1 MKKFY
6 LKYVLIA
13 FVICSFILPKTM
25 EVDAAANMK
34 NKNLQLYSEAVVLID
49 ADSGEV
55 LYEKNSK
62 EKLPPASITKI
73 ATAIYAIE
81 KGNINDLV
89 TVSENARNVDGTRV
103 YLEAGEQVPLK
114 KLIQGLVINSGND
127 AGVAIAEHLSGSVE
141 QFTEDFNEFLQQ
153 EVGVENTHFSNPHG
167 LHEPDHL
174 TTAEDMAKIT
184 QYAIQN
190 QPFRDIFQTSEL
202 KWDGESWDTTLI
214 NHHEMV
220 RDKEYEGITGGKN
233 GFVQEAGFTLVTTA
247 ERENISLIAVTLN
260 SMYSQQSYDDTI
272 ALLDYGFEHF
282 ETEFV
287 LKNEKFTDGFDHSFL
302 VIEDTSFTKRKG
314 ETIEKEVSSTGE
326 LIVKGEDQRIIT
338 EVELD
343 QVENKEKN
351 EQMKSEIVTNEEVVN
366 DKKEDLHLS
375 IIVPTAVIIGLFISL
390 LFYFQVRKI

>member
-25 EVDAAANMK
+25 EVDAAANME

-190 QPFRDIFQTSEL
+190 QTFRDIFQTSEL

-220 RDKEYEGITGGKN
+220 RDKEYEGIAGGKN

-272 ALLDYGFEHF
+272 TLLDYGFEHF
-282 ETEFV
+282 ETDLV

-302 VIEDTSFTKRKG
+302 VTEDTSFTKRKG
-314 ETIEKEVSSTGE
+314 ETIEKEVSPSGE
-326 LIVKGEDQRIIT
+326 LIVKGEDQRIIK

>member
-13 FVICSFILPKTM
+13 FVICSFILPKTV
-25 EVDAAANMK
+25 EAEIAAN
-34 NKNLQLYSEAVVLID
+34 NENEDLHLNSEAVILVD
-49 ADSGEV
+49 AESGQI

-103 YLEAGEQVPLK
+103 YLEAGEKVPLK
-114 KLIQGLVINSGND
+114 KLIQGLIINSGND

-141 QFTEDFNEFLQQ
+141 QFAEDFNEFLQQ
-153 EVGVENTHFSNPHG
+153 EVGVQNTHFSNPHG
-167 LHEPDHL
+167 LYETEHL

-190 QPFRDIFQTSEL
+190 QTFRDIFQTSEL
-202 KWDGESWDTTLI
+202 KWDGETWDTTLI

-260 SMYSQQSYDDTI
+260 SMYSEQSYEDTT
-272 ALLDYGFEHF
+272 ALFNYGFEHF
-282 ETEFV
+282 ETDQV
-287 LKNEKFTDGFDHSFL
+287 LRNEKYTDGFEHSYL
-302 VIEDTSFTKRKG
+302 VTEDTSFTKRQG
-314 ETIEKEVSSTGE
+314 ETIEKDVSPSGD

-351 EQMKSEIVTNEEVVN
+351 EQMKSEIVTNEDVVN
-366 DKKEDLHLS
+366 QKREEYHLS
-375 IIVPTAVIIGLFISL
+375 IIVPIAVVTGLFVSL
-390 LFYFQVRKI
+390 LFYFQIRKV

>member
-25 EVDAAANMK
+25 EVDAAANMES
-34 NKNLQLYSEAVVLID
+34 KNLQLYSEAVVLID
-49 ADSGEV
+49 ADSGKV

-141 QFTEDFNEFLQQ
+141 QFTEDFNQFLQQ

-190 QPFRDIFQTSEL
+190 QTFRDIFQTSEL

-272 ALLDYGFEHF
+272 SLLDYGFEHF
-282 ETEFV
+282 ETDLV

-302 VIEDTSFTKRKG
+302 VTQDTSFTKRKG
-314 ETIEKEVSSTGE
+314 ETIEKEVSPSGE
-326 LIVKGEDQRIIT
+326 LIVKGEDHRIIT

-351 EQMKSEIVTNEEVVN
+351 EQMKSEIVTNEEVVDQN
-366 DKKEDLHLS
+366 KEELHLS
-375 IIVPTAVIIGLFISL
+375 IIVPTAVTIGLFISL
-390 LFYFQVRKI
+390 LFYFQIRKI

>member
-13 FVICSFILPKTM
+13 FVICSSILPKTI
-25 EVDAAANMK
+25 EAETTANLG
-34 NKNLQLYSEAVVLID
+34 NEDLHLNSEAVILVD
-49 ADSGEV
+49 AESGQI

-103 YLEAGEQVPLK
+103 YLEAGEKVPLK
-114 KLIQGLVINSGND
+114 KLIQGLIINSGND

-141 QFTEDFNEFLQQ
+141 QFSEDFNEFLQQ
-153 EVGVENTHFSNPHG
+153 EVGVQNTHFSNPHG
-167 LHEPDHL
+167 LYETEHL

-184 QYAIQN
+184 LYAIQN
-190 QPFRDIFQTSEL
+190 QTFRDIFQTSEL
-202 KWDGESWDTTLI
+202 KWDGETWDTTLI

-220 RDKEYEGITGGKN
+220 RDKEYEGISGGKN

-247 ERENISLIAVTLN
+247 EREKISLIAVTLN
-260 SMYSQQSYDDTI
+260 SMYSEQSYEDTT
-272 ALLDYGFEHF
+272 ALFNYGFEHF
-282 ETEFV
+282 ETDQV
-287 LKNEKFTDGFDHSFL
+287 LKNEKYTDGFEHSYL
-302 VIEDTSFTKRKG
+302 VTEDTSFTKRQG
-314 ETIEKEVSSTGE
+314 ETIEKEVSPSGE
-326 LIVKGEDQRIIT
+326 LIVKGEDHRIIT

-351 EQMKSEIVTNEEVVN
+351 EQMKSEIVTNEDVLN
-366 DKKEDLHLS
+366 QKREDHHLS
-375 IIVPTAVIIGLFISL
+375 FIVPIAVVTGLFVSL
-390 LFYFQVRKI
+390 LFYFQIRKV

>member
-25 EVDAAANMK
+25 EVDAAANME

-141 QFTEDFNEFLQQ
+141 QFTEDFNEFLQH
-153 EVGVENTHFSNPHG
+153 EVGVENTHFLNPHG

-190 QPFRDIFQTSEL
+190 QTFRDIFQTSEL

-220 RDKEYEGITGGKN
+220 RDKKYEGITGGKN

-282 ETEFV
+282 ETDLV

-302 VIEDTSFTKRKG
+302 VTEDTSFTKRKG
-314 ETIEKEVSSTGE
+314 ETIEKEVSPSGE
-326 LIVKGEDQRIIT
+326 LIVKGEDQRIIK

-351 EQMKSEIVTNEEVVN
+351 EQMKSEIVTNEEVVDQN
-366 DKKEDLHLS
+366 KEEHLS
-375 IIVPTAVIIGLFISL
+375 IIVPIAVIIGLFISL
-390 LFYFQVRKI
+390 LFYFQIRKI

>member
-1 MKKFY
+1 
-6 LKYVLIA
+6 
-13 FVICSFILPKTM
+13 M
-25 EVDAAANMK
+25 EVDAAANME

-141 QFTEDFNEFLQQ
+141 QFTEDFNEFLQH
-153 EVGVENTHFSNPHG
+153 EVGVENTHFLNPHG

-190 QPFRDIFQTSEL
+190 QTFRDIFQTSEL

-220 RDKEYEGITGGKN
+220 RDKKYEGITGGKN

-282 ETEFV
+282 ETDLV

-302 VIEDTSFTKRKG
+302 VTEDTSFTKRKG
-314 ETIEKEVSSTGE
+314 ETIEKEVSPSGE
-326 LIVKGEDQRIIT
+326 LIVKGEDQRIIK

-351 EQMKSEIVTNEEVVN
+351 EQMKSEIVTNEEVVDQN
-366 DKKEDLHLS
+366 KEEHLS
-375 IIVPTAVIIGLFISL
+375 IIVPIAVIIGLFISL
-390 LFYFQVRKI
+390 LFYFQIRKI

>member
-1 MKKFY
+1 
-6 LKYVLIA
+6 
-13 FVICSFILPKTM
+13 M
-25 EVDAAANMK
+25 E

-190 QPFRDIFQTSEL
+190 QTFRDIFQTSEL

-272 ALLDYGFEHF
+272 ALLDYGFEQF
-282 ETEFV
+282 ESDQV
-287 LKNEKFTDGFDHSFL
+287 LKNEKYTDGYGHSFL
-302 VIEDTSFTKRKG
+302 VREDISFTKRKG
-314 ETIEKEVSSTGE
+314 ETIEKEVSPTGE

-375 IIVPTAVIIGLFISL
+375 IIVPTAVIMGLFISL

>member
-25 EVDAAANMK
+25 EVDAAANME

-81 KGNINDLV
+81 IGNINDLV

-184 QYAIQN
+184 QYATQN
-190 QPFRDIFQTSEL
+190 QTFRDIFQTSEL

-220 RDKEYEGITGGKN
+220 RDKEYEGIKGGKN

-282 ETEFV
+282 ETDLV

-302 VIEDTSFTKRKG
+302 VTEDTMFTKRKG
-314 ETIEKEVSSTGE
+314 ETIEKEVSPSGE

-343 QVENKEKN
+343 QVENEEKN
-351 EQMKSEIVTNEEVVN
+351 EQMKSEIVTNEEVVDQN
-366 DKKEDLHLS
+366 KEQLHLS

-390 LFYFQVRKI
+390 LFYFQIRKI

>member
-25 EVDAAANMK
+25 EVDAAANME

-103 YLEAGEQVPLK
+103 YLEVGEQVPLK

-141 QFTEDFNEFLQQ
+141 QFTKDFNEFLQQ

-190 QPFRDIFQTSEL
+190 QTFRDIFQTSEL

-220 RDKEYEGITGGKN
+220 RDKEYEGIKGGKN

-272 ALLDYGFEHF
+272 TLLDYGFEHF
-282 ETEFV
+282 ETDLV

-302 VIEDTSFTKRKG
+302 VTEDTSFTKRKG
-314 ETIEKEVSSTGE
+314 ETIEKEVTPSGE

-343 QVENKEKN
+343 QVENEEKN
-351 EQMKSEIVTNEEVVN
+351 EQMKSEIVTNEEVVDQN
-366 DKKEDLHLS
+366 KEQLHLS
-375 IIVPTAVIIGLFISL
+375 IIVPIAVIVGLFISL
-390 LFYFQVRKI
+390 LFYFQIRKI

>member
-25 EVDAAANMK
+25 EVDAAANME

-190 QPFRDIFQTSEL
+190 QTFRDIFQTSEL

-220 RDKEYEGITGGKN
+220 RDKEYEGIKGGKN

-282 ETEFV
+282 ETDLV

-302 VIEDTSFTKRKG
+302 VTEDTSFTKRKG
-314 ETIEKEVSSTGE
+314 ETIEKEVTPSGE

-343 QVENKEKN
+343 QVENEEKN
-351 EQMKSEIVTNEEVVN
+351 EQMKSEIVTNEEVVDQN
-366 DKKEDLHLS
+366 KEQLHLS

-390 LFYFQVRKI
+390 LFYFQIRKI

>member
-25 EVDAAANMK
+25 EAETTAGMESEELHLN
-34 NKNLQLYSEAVVLID
+34 SEAVILLD
-49 ADSGEV
+49 AESGQI
-55 LYEKNSK
+55 LYEKNSR

-114 KLIQGLVINSGND
+114 KLIQGLMINSGND
-127 AGVAIAEHLSGSVE
+127 AGVAIAEHLSGSID
-141 QFTEDFNEFLQQ
+141 QFTNDFNEFLQL
-153 EVGVENTHFSNPHG
+153 EVGVENTYFSNPHG
-167 LHEPDHL
+167 LYEPEHL

-184 QYAIQN
+184 QYALKN
-190 QPFRDIFQTSEL
+190 QTFRDIFQTSEL
-202 KWDGESWDTTLI
+202 KWDGETWDTTLI

-247 ERENISLIAVTLN
+247 ERVNISLIAVTLN
-260 SMYSQQSYDDTI
+260 SMYSEQSYEDTL
-272 ALLDYGFEHF
+272 ALLNYGFEHF
-282 ETEFV
+282 ETDQV
-287 LKNEKFTDGFDHSFL
+287 LKNEKFIDDFDHSYL
-302 VIEDTSFTKRKG
+302 VTEDTSFTKRQG
-314 ETIEKEVSSTGE
+314 EMIVKEVSPSGE
-326 LIVKGEDQRIIT
+326 LIVKGDDQRVIT

-343 QVENKEKN
+343 LVENKEKN
-351 EQMKSEIVTNEEVVN
+351 EQMKGEIVTNEDVVN
-366 DKKEDLHLS
+366 QNKEDHHLS
-375 IIVPTAVIIGLFISL
+375 IIVPIAVMTGLFVSL
-390 LFYFQVRKI
+390 LFYFQIRKV

>member
-25 EVDAAANMK
+25 EVEAAANME

-190 QPFRDIFQTSEL
+190 QTFRDIFQTSEL

-272 ALLDYGFEHF
+272 ALLDYGFEQF
-282 ETEFV
+282 ESDQV
-287 LKNEKFTDGFDHSFL
+287 LKNEKYTDGYGHSFL
-302 VIEDTSFTKRKG
+302 VREDISFTKRKG
-314 ETIEKEVSSTGE
+314 ETIEKEVSPTGE

-375 IIVPTAVIIGLFISL
+375 IIVPTAVIMGLFISL

>member
-25 EVDAAANMK
+25 EVDAAANIE
-34 NKNLQLYSEAVVLID
+34 NKNLQIYSEAVVLID

-190 QPFRDIFQTSEL
+190 QTFRDIFQTSEL

-220 RDKEYEGITGGKN
+220 RDKEYEGIAGGKN

-247 ERENISLIAVTLN
+247 ERKNISLIAVTLN

-272 ALLDYGFEHF
+272 TLLDYGFEHF
-282 ETEFV
+282 ETDLV

-302 VIEDTSFTKRKG
+302 VTEETSFTKRKG
-314 ETIEKEVSSTGE
+314 ETIEKEVSPSGE
-326 LIVKGEDQRIIT
+326 LIVKGEDQRIIK

-343 QVENKEKN
+343 QVENKVKN

>member
-13 FVICSFILPKTM
+13 FVICSFILPQQMKAETPDNM
-25 EVDAAANMK
+25 ENQ
-34 NKNLQLYSEAVVLID
+34 NLQLFSQAVVLVD
-49 ADSGEV
+49 AKSGQI

-73 ATAIYAIE
+73 ATAIFAIE

-89 TVSENARNVDGTRV
+89 TVSENARNVEGTRV
-103 YLEAGEQVPLK
+103 YLEIGEQVPLK

-127 AGVAIAEHLSGSVE
+127 AGVAIAEHLSGSVD
-141 QFTEDFNEFLQQ
+141 QFTEEFNEFLQQ
-153 EVGVENTHFSNPHG
+153 EVGVENTHFTNPHG
-167 LHEPDHL
+167 LHDPKHL

-184 QYAIQN
+184 QYALLN
-190 QPFRDIFQTSEL
+190 QTFRDIFQTSEL
-202 KWDGESWDTTLI
+202 KWDGESWDTTII

-247 ERENISLIAVTLN
+247 ERESLSLIAVTLN
-260 SMYSQQSYDDTI
+260 TMYSQQSYDDTI

-282 ETEFV
+282 KTDQI
-287 LKNEKFTDGFDHSFL
+287 LKNEKFTDRSGHTFL
-302 VIEDTSFTKRKG
+302 VKEDTSFTKRQG
-314 ETIEKEVSSTGE
+314 ERIEKVVSPTGE
-326 LIVKGEDQRIIT
+326 LVIKGEDKRIIT

-343 QVENKEKN
+343 QVENKEKD
-351 EQMKSEIVTNEEVVN
+351 EQMKSEIVTNGDAVETKN
-366 DKKEDLHLS
+366 KDHHLPF
-375 IIVPTAVIIGLFISL
+375 IIPLAIIIGLFVSL
-390 LFYFQVRKI
+390 LFYLQVRKI

>member
-25 EVDAAANMK
+25 EVEAAANME

-190 QPFRDIFQTSEL
+190 QTFRDIFQTSEL

-272 ALLDYGFEHF
+272 ALLDYGFEQF
-282 ETEFV
+282 ESDQV
-287 LKNEKFTDGFDHSFL
+287 LKNEKYTDGYGHSFL
-302 VIEDTSFTKRKG
+302 VREDISFTKRKG
-314 ETIEKEVSSTGE
+314 ESIEKEVSPTGE

-375 IIVPTAVIIGLFISL
+375 IIVPTAVIMGLFISL